1 MKYEV
6 LGLHF
11 FWKTQVFSFLMLV
24 TQQTKCCFSMTT
36 KLDIF
41 TTSVLFLFLSAFWLL
56 ILGQS

>member
-1 MKYEV
+1 MKCWASISFGR
-6 LGLHF
+6 LRF
-11 FWKTQVFSFLMLV
+11 FSFLMLV

-41 TTSVLFLFLSAFWLL
+41 KTSVLFLFLSAFWLL

>member
-11 FWKTQVFSFLMLV
+11 FSKTQVFSFLMLV

-41 TTSVLFLFLSAFWLL
+41 KTSVLFLFLSAFWLL

>member
-11 FWKTQVFSFLMLV
+11 FWKTQVVSFLMLV
-24 TQQTKCCFSMTT
+24 TQQTKFCFSMTT

-41 TTSVLFLFLSAFWLL
+41 KTSVLFLFLSAFWLL